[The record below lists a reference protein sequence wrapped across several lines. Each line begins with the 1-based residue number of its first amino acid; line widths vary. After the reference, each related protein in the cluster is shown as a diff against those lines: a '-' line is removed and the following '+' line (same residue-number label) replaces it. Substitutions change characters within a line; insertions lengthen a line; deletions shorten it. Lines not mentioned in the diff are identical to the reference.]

1 MPTCASCGAPIAWV
15 KTTAGRMMPL
25 DPERL
30 TLRLAPKG
38 EAMLVTDDGRII
50 RGALG
55 EGPAPFGTDTGR
67 TSHFATCPGA
77 GNHRRPRSAA

>member
-1 MPTCASCGAPIAWV
+1 MSRCKSCGAAIEWV
-15 KTTAGRMMPL
+15 KTTAGRLMPL
-25 DPERL
+25 DPDRQV
-30 TLRLAPKG
+30 LRLAPKG
-38 EAMLVTDDGRII
+38 ETMLVTDDGRII

-77 GNHRRPRSAA
+77 GQHRRDRSAA